1 MQHLHRNSDA
11 SGSIAAEGAPDA
23 AFAASGGGRQEP
35 LCVRI
40 LLPSRC
46 RRKCWL
52 SQFSR
57 VTDKDRA
64 KSKGKWQMA
73 NGKWQMARKC

>member
-1 MQHLHRNSDA
+1 MRLKARPTPRSPRP
-11 SGSIAAEGAPDA
+11 GS
-23 AFAASGGGRQEP
+23 RQEP

-57 VTDKDRA
+57 PADKDRA

-73 NGKWQMARKC
+73 NGKEMLTGD